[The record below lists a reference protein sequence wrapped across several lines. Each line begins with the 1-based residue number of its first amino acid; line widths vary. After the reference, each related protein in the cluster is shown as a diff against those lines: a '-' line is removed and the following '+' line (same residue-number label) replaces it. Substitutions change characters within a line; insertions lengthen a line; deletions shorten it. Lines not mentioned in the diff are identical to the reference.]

1 MGQYHNGAIPY
12 HNAENPTTLHEPMK
26 VRGEDNHA
34 PTMPY
39 TMTYW
44 EWAMSG
50 ENIRQYKTYTTN
62 LKTIHIMFTF
72 DIKAIRNEYENLS
85 LLVEKENNTASE
97 KDLTTRA
104 KSISNEDFQQIFSEQ
119 HGGVVD
125 TITKSTDNAI
135 FTILLDNTKG
145 ELSLS
150 PYINIKD
157 PNGIVVITWNIEDE
171 TMTLIPLLK

>member
-1 MGQYHNGAIPY
+1 
-12 HNAENPTTLHEPMK
+12 
-26 VRGEDNHA
+26 
-34 PTMPY
+34 
-39 TMTYW
+39 
-44 EWAMSG
+44 
-50 ENIRQYKTYTTN
+50 
-62 LKTIHIMFTF
+62 MFTF

-97 KDLTTRA
+97 KDLTAKARA
-104 KSISNEDFQQIFSEQ
+104 ISNEDMEQIFSEQ

-125 TITKSTDNAI
+125 AITKSTDNAV

-171 TMTLIPLLK
+171 TMTFLPLLK

>member
-1 MGQYHNGAIPY
+1 
-12 HNAENPTTLHEPMK
+12 
-26 VRGEDNHA
+26 
-34 PTMPY
+34 
-39 TMTYW
+39 
-44 EWAMSG
+44 
-50 ENIRQYKTYTTN
+50 
-62 LKTIHIMFTF
+62 MFTF

-85 LLVEKENNTASE
+85 FLVEKANNTASE
-97 KDLTTRA
+97 KDLTAKARA
-104 KSISNEDFQQIFSEQ
+104 ISNEDMEQIFSEQ

-125 TITKSTDNAI
+125 AITKSTDNAV

-171 TMTLIPLLK
+171 TMTFLPLLK

>member
-1 MGQYHNGAIPY
+1 
-12 HNAENPTTLHEPMK
+12 
-26 VRGEDNHA
+26 
-34 PTMPY
+34 
-39 TMTYW
+39 
-44 EWAMSG
+44 
-50 ENIRQYKTYTTN
+50 
-62 LKTIHIMFTF
+62 MFTF

-97 KDLTTRA
+97 KCLNTKARA
-104 KSISNEDFQQIFSEQ
+104 ISNEDMEQIFSEQ

-125 TITKSTDNAI
+125 AMTKSTDNAV
-135 FTILLDNTKG
+135 FTILLDSIKG

-171 TMTLIPLLK
+171 TMTFLPLLK

>member
-1 MGQYHNGAIPY
+1 MGQIPQCGK
-12 HNAENPTTLHEPMK
+12 PTTLHEPMK

-44 EWAMSG
+44 EWAMNG
-50 ENIRQYKTYTTN
+50 ENIRQYIKKTYTTN
-62 LKTIHIMFTF
+62 LKTINIMCKI
-72 DIKAIRNEYENLS
+72 DIKAIRNEYKNLS

-97 KDLTTRA
+97 KDLTAKA
-104 KSISNEDFQQIFSEQ
+104 KSISNEDFQQIFSQQ

-125 TITKSTDNAI
+125 TITKSTDNAVFAI
-135 FTILLDNTKG
+135 ILDSIKG
-145 ELSLS
+145 ELVLS
-150 PYINIKD
+150 PIIGIKD
-157 PNGIVVITWNIEDE
+157 TNGVIVIIWNIEDE